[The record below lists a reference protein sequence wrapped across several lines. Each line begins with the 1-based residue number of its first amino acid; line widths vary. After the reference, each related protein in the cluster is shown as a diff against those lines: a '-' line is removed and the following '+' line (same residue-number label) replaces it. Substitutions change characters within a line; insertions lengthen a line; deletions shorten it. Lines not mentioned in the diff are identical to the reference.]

1 MRIEFKNISE
11 GKYYDILLTTLVDLV
26 HADSRRR
33 HVLQDRMLLF
43 CLLNGY
49 IEKKQFLILCQK
61 TELYGGKR
69 NSDEKLAQSYARRFF
84 SEKCIQGVLQRKERK
99 NGESGQRN
107 TVYTAGAR
115 GRERLRQTLPLC
127 GVSFSFSV
135 NDILDALN
143 GYYPM
148 RNQWREPAHYL
159 HMLGIGD
166 FFAAMACMNGCYRF
180 EKEISIANGAGK
192 AMKRNS
198 QIICKSLSVQ
208 FRADAYAEL
217 EQGVTDTIKGH
228 MQEKNGYAEISCQG
242 RIKILYEQ
250 DTGSQRKNILASKLE
265 NYSGIFRAFLGQC
278 EKEEAVLCLLF
289 SCQGSTNKKQRLSE
303 NELFEG
309 EKEAEYISSLRY
321 GNLEEQ
327 ELEGGE
333 TDTFFKSKDIL
344 SALMRQTGMSAVALK
359 SIYGAIQGLSG
370 ILGIKSPSELLFAL
384 EQPKMAGGL
393 GEKTLNGWT
402 GFLKLMMQYGNDDD
416 IDAYEEVFYN
426 GTKGMQER
434 EEMVGGER
442 YALYH
447 HHMADFLKRRE
458 AIQRGMERNSSLLEA
473 ALLGNMVASVPSAQ
487 MPLLLPFLFPGSEDF
502 CKQWKN
508 YMNFMHFGISTIR
521 SFQIYHKDRHGVLR
535 NFFFV
540 DTFSG
545 TRRFNIENMSLDM
558 TASIRLAFYLKRYAG
573 HIEEYENGH
582 ILIVFFLSDDLPR
595 VREFALDMGLYLPY
609 ENGLL
614 NERFFVQEKNTLE
627 VLFVCMEDM
636 LDKRRQM
643 PAITFDR
650 KGNGHYKIFSS
661 SNGPKFFDIPADR
674 PRAGVLVEVH
684 V

>member
-508 YMNFMHFGISTIR
+508 YMNLMHFGISTIR

>member
-61 TELYGGKR
+61 TELYGGKG

-127 GVSFSFSV
+127 GVSFSFPV

-166 FFAAMACMNGCYRF
+166 FFAAMACMNDCYRF

-198 QIICKSLSVQ
+198 QIICKSLSSQ

-217 EQGVTDTIKGH
+217 EQGVTDAIKGH

-250 DTGSQRKNILASKLE
+250 DTGSQRENILASKLE
-265 NYSGIFRAFLGQC
+265 NYSGLFRAFLGQC

-309 EKEAEYISSLRY
+309 EREAEYISSLRY

-327 ELEGGE
+327 ELEGEE

-344 SALMRQTGMSAVALK
+344 SALMRQTGMSAVTLK
-359 SIYGAIQGLSG
+359 SIYGAIQGISS
-370 ILGIKSPSELLFAL
+370 ILGIKSFSELLFAL

-393 GEKTLNGWT
+393 GEKTLNGWI

-508 YMNFMHFGISTIR
+508 YMNLMHFGISTIR